1 MGNICKNPWQEYKWM
16 ENHEGNRG
24 KQWVSVGP
32 ENMGKKEPTSIHQ
45 KTLKTNMRIAS
56 ETWEGFVQTNYMR
69 VKGRP

>member
-32 ENMGKKEPTSIHQ
+32 ENMGKKVPTSIH
-45 KTLKTNMRIAS
+45 
-56 ETWEGFVQTNYMR
+56 
-69 VKGRP
+69 